1 MSTQIVKKYNNLFDS
16 KIDLILCFGNVLE
29 VKNADVLINP
39 TGLVDLYLYMQIFY
53 LRIIIYSNKRITIW
67 SFKWLLKRNCKCIW

>member
-16 KIDLILCFGNVLE
+16 KIDLILCFGSVLE

-39 TGLVDLYLYMQIFY
+39 TGLVDLYLYIC
-53 LRIIIYSNKRITIW
+53 R
-67 SFKWLLKRNCKCIW
+67 

>member
-39 TGLVDLYLYMQIFY
+39 TGLVDLYLYIYRNILFKNNY
-53 LRIIIYSNKRITIW
+53 L
-67 SFKWLLKRNCKCIW
+67 FK